1 MRLRY
6 FAWLRTRI
14 GTSAE
19 DVALPAGVA
28 TVAELLDWLA
38 GRGAGYADALDRRD
52 IVRVAV
58 NQEFAPLGHP
68 VADCDEVALFP
79 PVTGG

>member
-14 GTSAE
+14 GLGAE
-19 DVALPAGVA
+19 EIAKPAGVA
-28 TVAELLDWLA
+28 TVAELLAWLET
-38 GRGAGYADALDRRD
+38 RGPGYHAALADKGV
-52 IVRVAV
+52 VRVAV
-58 NQEFAPLGHP
+58 NQDYVKPDHP
-68 VADCDEVALFP
+68 VADGDEVALFP